1 MNGIHR
7 WLCRSAAW
15 RQALERTLLPW
26 ALEGVDLGDDLLE
39 IGPGPGLTTD
49 LLRQRVPQMTALEV
63 DPHLAAALKVRM
75 LGTNVRVMEG
85 DATKMPFEDHSFSAV
100 IALTMLHHVPSPALQ
115 DKLLAEAYRVLR
127 PNGIFIGI
135 DSTLSLRFRLIHLG
149 DTMVTVNPD
158 TFDARLQ
165 VAGFSDIT
173 IDKRPNRFRFRAYA
187 H

>member
-1 MNGIHR
+1 MNLIHR
-7 WLCRSAAW
+7 WLCRSAGW
-15 RQALERTLLPW
+15 RQALEQTMLPW
-26 ALEGVDLGDDLLE
+26 ALEGIELGDNLLE

-63 DPHLAAALKVRM
+63 DPHLGAALKARM
-75 LGTNVRVMEG
+75 RATNVRVMEG

-115 DKLLAEAYRVLR
+115 DRLLAEAYRVLR
-127 PNGIFIGI
+127 PNGVFTGI

-149 DTMVTVNPD
+149 DTMVVVDPD
-158 TFDARLQ
+158 EFGARLR

-173 IDKRPNRFRFRAYA
+173 IGKRPNRFRFRAYA